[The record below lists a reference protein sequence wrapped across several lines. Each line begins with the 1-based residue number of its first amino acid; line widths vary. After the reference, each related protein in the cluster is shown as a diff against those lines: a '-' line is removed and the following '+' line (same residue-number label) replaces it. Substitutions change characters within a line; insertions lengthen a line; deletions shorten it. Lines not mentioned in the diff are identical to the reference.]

1 MLFDKPKRLNPVL
14 QGANSE
20 CGLACVTMVLNWAG
34 STLGLSDM
42 RRRYPQSLRGTTI
55 KTLITMCEDLN
66 VSCRPLRLEL
76 RELQHL
82 RTPSILHWDFDHFV
96 VLEACNSRF
105 VDIIDPKIGRRR
117 LRTSQVSEHFTGI
130 ALEIAASSRSVDAIA
145 DGRKLEVR
153 NLFTGVGPEI
163 KRILLS
169 LIFVTLAIDCLALTL
184 PMLLKVVFDKV
195 VPTNDFGVLRLAV
208 SGFLVAAVAQ
218 FVLQVIRAGSL
229 ATFRGGLSAHLADF
243 TFGNLIWNRA
253 RFFDER
259 TPGKIANQYRSV
271 TTITSTLSEVLISRI
286 IDGLAVCIGV
296 AVAIVFA
303 WKEALAILFTVC
315 IYAVVAIRMN
325 RELRSRLCEV
335 IHAEGHANQ
344 YFLETVSSIQTIK
357 LYSNEVPRI
366 ATWKNICDT
375 VQHASSR
382 LGTYRANMYSLLELA
397 TGLGWL
403 GVIYLLVMDLAANHV
418 TIGVF
423 TATVSWTSFIIL
435 KAREIT
441 QAASEVISLEEH
453 VNRIDDIVSYEKE
466 TYASANDQRHGS
478 ETVSL
483 AAGLSLEHVSFRYD
497 EDAPWILQDCSLCLP
512 SGQMTVV
519 RGESGAGKTTLL
531 KVVLGLLSPVKGSL
545 LLGNHSLNASEL
557 PQFRRQC
564 AAVLQNDTL
573 FMGSLRD
580 NISLFDVTPDE
591 ALIQECAKQACIDEW
606 IQSLPMKYDSLVT
619 RDGAGFSA
627 GQIQRIVLARALYR
641 RPTLLV
647 LDEFTSNLDEATESK
662 LLANI
667 RAMNITTLTAAHRPS
682 IVAFADNVFE
692 VSAGRLRSIRHS
704 SASAALRVSVHGAGI
719 DDEIGALRSR
729 A

>member
-1 MLFDKPKRLNPVL
+1 MFFNKPKRIVPVL

-20 CGLACVTMVLNWAG
+20 CGLACVTMALNWVG
-34 STLGLSDM
+34 STLALSDM

-55 KTLITMCEDLN
+55 KTLIAMCEDFN
-66 VSCRPLRLEL
+66 VACRPLRLEL

-96 VLEACNSRF
+96 VLEACNSHF

-117 LRTSQVSEHFTGI
+117 LRTAQVSEHFTGI
-130 ALEIAASSRSVDAIA
+130 ALEIAASSRSLDAVA
-145 DGRKLEVR
+145 HGHKLKVG
-153 NLFTGVGPEI
+153 NLFTGVGQEI

-169 LIFVTLAIDCLALTL
+169 LIFVTLAIDCLALIL

-195 VPTNDFGVLRLAV
+195 VPTNNFAVLRLAV
-208 SGFLVAAVAQ
+208 LGFLVTAVAQ

-229 ATFRGGLSAHLADF
+229 ATFRGGLSAHLSDF
-243 TFGNLIWNRA
+243 TFTNLIWNRA
-253 RFFDER
+253 RFFEER

-271 TTITSTLSEVLISRI
+271 TTITSTLSELLISRI
-286 IDGLAVCIGV
+286 IDGLAVGIGV

-303 WKEALAILFTVC
+303 WKEALTILCTIC
-315 IYAVVAIRMN
+315 TYAVVAIRMN
-325 RELRSRLCEV
+325 RELRSRLCEL

-344 YFLETVSSIQTIK
+344 YFLETVSSVQTIK
-357 LYSNEVPRI
+357 LYSNEMPRI

-375 VQHASSR
+375 VQHASAR

-397 TGLGWL
+397 TGLGWI
-403 GVIYLLVMDLAANHV
+403 GVIYLLVMDLASNHV

-423 TATVSWTSFIIL
+423 TAMVSWTSFILL
-435 KAREIT
+435 KARDIT
-441 QAASEVISLEEH
+441 LAASEVISLEEH
-453 VNRIDDIVSYEKE
+453 VNRIDDIVAYDKE
-466 TYASANDQRHGS
+466 TYASTNDHQRS
-478 ETVSL
+478 DSVTM

-497 EDAPWILQDCSLCLP
+497 KDAPWILQDCSLCLP
-512 SGQMTVV
+512 IGQMTVV

-545 LLGNHSLNASEL
+545 LLGNHSLSASEF
-557 PQFRRQC
+557 PQLRRQC

-619 RDGAGFSA
+619 REGAGFSA

-667 RAMNITTLTAAHRPS
+667 RAMKITTLTAAHRPS

-692 VSAGRLRSIRHS
+692 VSSGRLRPIRHS
-704 SASAALRVSVHGAGI
+704 TASVALRVSALAAPI